1 MVFVLKKYKIS
12 RLLMNKITF
21 FSFIFAV
28 FFAATTYAQDPN
40 LAQEYFN
47 NGEFEKAGVL
57 FEKLYQQ
64 NDANDY
70 FFERYIECYSLLSQ
84 YDKCEEQLKKQIK
97 KRPKE
102 LKFLVLLGDLYD
114 KQDKSAIA
122 KEQYLKA
129 IEKMPNDRNVVI
141 QVASAFSSNNKYDMA
156 IAAYEKGSEITK
168 DKFAFSYYIA
178 DLYRNKGDQPVK
190 MIENYLNSLQSN
202 PNYLRTIQSNFARF
216 LAVGEFTELQTQLYT
231 RLQEMPDNVEFAELI
246 MWVFTQKKDY
256 KNALRQ
262 AKALDKKLQQSGDR
276 VFSTS
281 KSAED
286 DKDYDT
292 AINGYEFIVQ
302 EIGAQ
307 SSHFFTSKR
316 RSLDCR
322 KKRVVEKQDYTQ
334 ADLTILE
341 SEYEK
346 FLTENG
352 RSKVTAEIIMELADV
367 EAFYLKNLPKAIDL
381 LNEVINYPNIDQ
393 HVQARAKL
401 SLGNFY
407 LINNERWE
415 STLLY
420 SQVDKAFKDDILG
433 HEARFR
439 NAKLSYFSGDF
450 EWAQSQF
457 DILKSSTSKLI
468 SNDAIDLSV
477 FIMDNLGLD
486 TITTPMEMYAQA
498 ELLSYQNRFDEAFL
512 KLDSIRTKYPQ
523 HQLEDDVLW
532 QEGQVYLKKR
542 EWQKATTAF
551 QKIVS
556 DYKEEIRADNALF
569 ALAQLFENQLNDKE
583 KAKEYYEKVFME
595 YSSSVYAVDARK
607 EFRRL
612 RGDKVN

>member
-1 MVFVLKKYKIS
+1 
-12 RLLMNKITF
+12 MNKIASF
-21 FSFIFAV
+21 FLFLFVACFS
-28 FFAATTYAQDPN
+28 TTASAQDPN

-70 FFERYIECYSLLSQ
+70 FFERYIDSYSSLAQ
-84 YDKCEEQLKKQIK
+84 YDKCEEQIK

-102 LKFLVLLGDLYD
+102 LRFLVLLGDLYD
-114 KQDKSAIA
+114 KQDKDALA
-122 KEQYLKA
+122 NEQYLKA
-129 IEKMPNDRNVVI
+129 IEKMPNDRNAVI
-141 QVASAFSSNNKYDMA
+141 QLASEFSNNSKYDMA
-156 IAAYEKGSEITK
+156 INVYEKGSEIVK

-178 DLYRNKGDQPVK
+178 DLYRNKGDQPAK
-190 MIENYLNSLQSN
+190 MIENYLNSLKAN

-216 LAVGEFTELQTQLYT
+216 LGANEFGELQSQLYT
-231 RLQEMPDNVEFAELI
+231 RLQESPDNVEYAELI
-246 MWVFTQKKDY
+246 MWTFTQKKDY

-262 AKALDKKLQQSGDR
+262 AKALEKKLQQNGDR
-276 VFSTS
+276 VFMTA
-281 KSAED
+281 KAAED
-286 DKDYDT
+286 DKDYET

-302 EIGAQ
+302 EIGKL
-307 SSHFFTSKR
+307 SNHFMTAKR
-316 RSLDCR
+316 NSLDCR
-322 KKRVVEKQDYTQ
+322 RKKVVEKQDYTQ
-334 ADLTILE
+334 ADLTTLE

-346 FLTENG
+346 FLVENG
-352 RSKVTAEIIMELADV
+352 KSKVTSEIILELANV

-381 LNEVINYPNIDQ
+381 LKEVIDYPGIDPQ
-393 HVQARAKL
+393 LQARAKL
-401 SLGNFY
+401 SLGDFY
-407 LINNERWE
+407 LINSERWE

-420 SQVDKAFKDDILG
+420 SQVDKAYKDDILG

-439 NAKLSYFSGDF
+439 NAKLSYFAGDF

-498 ELLSYQNRFDEAFL
+498 ELLTFQNRFDDAFL

-532 QEGQVYLKKR
+532 QEGQIYLKKR
-542 EWQKATTAF
+542 DWQKAVSTF

-569 ALAQLFENQLNDKE
+569 ELAKLYENQLNDKN
-583 KAKEYYEKVFME
+583 KAKDYYEKIFME
-595 YSSSVYAVDARK
+595 YSSSVYAVDARR

>member
-1 MVFVLKKYKIS
+1 
-12 RLLMNKITF
+12 MNKIASF
-21 FSFIFAV
+21 FLFLFVVLFS
-28 FFAATTYAQDPN
+28 TTASAQDPN

-70 FFERYIECYSLLSQ
+70 FFERYIDSYSSLAQ
-84 YDKCEEQLKKQIK
+84 YDKCEEQIKKQIK

-102 LKFLVLLGDLYD
+102 LRFLVLLGDLYD
-114 KQDKSAIA
+114 KQDKDALA
-122 KEQYLKA
+122 NEQYLKA
-129 IEKMPNDRNVVI
+129 IEKMPNDRNAVI
-141 QVASAFSSNNKYDMA
+141 QLASEFSNNSKYDMA
-156 IAAYEKGSEITK
+156 INVYEKGSEIVK

-178 DLYRNKGDQPVK
+178 DLYRNKGDQPAK
-190 MIENYLNSLQSN
+190 MIENYLNSLKAN

-216 LAVGEFTELQTQLYT
+216 LGANEFGELQSQLYT
-231 RLQEMPDNVEFAELI
+231 RLQESPDNIEYAELI
-246 MWVFTQKKDY
+246 MWTFTQKKDY

-262 AKALDKKLQQSGDR
+262 AKALEKKLQQNGDR
-276 VFSTS
+276 VFMTA
-281 KSAED
+281 KAAED
-286 DKDYDT
+286 DRDYET

-302 EIGAQ
+302 EIGKL
-307 SSHFFTSKR
+307 SNHFMTAKR
-316 RSLDCR
+316 NSLDCR
-322 KKRVVEKQDYTQ
+322 RKKVVEKQDYTQ
-334 ADLTILE
+334 ADLTTLE

-346 FLTENG
+346 FLVENG
-352 RSKVTAEIIMELADV
+352 KSKVTAEIILELANV

-381 LNEVINYPNIDQ
+381 LKEVIDYPGIDPQ
-393 HVQARAKL
+393 LQARAKL
-401 SLGNFY
+401 SLGDFY
-407 LINNERWE
+407 LINSERWE

-420 SQVDKAFKDDILG
+420 SQVDKAYKDDVLG

-439 NAKLSYFSGDF
+439 NAKLSYFAGDF

-498 ELLSYQNRFDEAFL
+498 ELLTFQNRFDEAFL

-532 QEGQVYLKKR
+532 QEGQIYLKKR
-542 EWQKATTAF
+542 EWQKAASTF
-551 QKIVS
+551 QKIVT
-556 DYKEEIRADNALF
+556 DYKDEIRADNALF
-569 ALAQLFENQLNDKE
+569 ELAQLYENQLNDKN
-583 KAKEYYEKVFME
+583 KAKDYYEKIFME

>member
-1 MVFVLKKYKIS
+1 MVFVLKKYKIF
-12 RLLMNKITF
+12 RLIMNKITF

-28 FFAATTYAQDPN
+28 FFSATTYAQDPN

-114 KQDKSAIA
+114 KQDKSVIA

-393 HVQARAKL
+393 HIQAKAKL

-439 NAKLSYFSGDF
+439 NAKLSYFAGDF

-486 TITTPMEMYAQA
+486 TITTPMEMYAQS

-532 QEGQVYLKKR
+532 QEGQIYLKKR
-542 EWQKATTAF
+542 EWQKAITAF

-569 ALAQLFENQLNDKE
+569 ALAQLYENQLNDKE

>member
-1 MVFVLKKYKIS
+1 
-12 RLLMNKITF
+12 MNKIASF
-21 FSFIFAV
+21 FLFLFVV
-28 FFAATTYAQDPN
+28 FFFTTASAQDPN

-70 FFERYIECYSLLSQ
+70 FFERYIDSYSSLAQ
-84 YDKCEEQLKKQIK
+84 YDKCEEQIKKQVK

-102 LKFLVLLGDLYD
+102 LRFLVLLGDLYD
-114 KQDKSAIA
+114 KQDKDALA
-122 KEQYLKA
+122 NEQYLKA
-129 IEKMPNDRNVVI
+129 IEKMPNDRNAVI
-141 QVASAFSSNNKYDMA
+141 QLASEFSNNSKYDMA
-156 IAAYEKGSEITK
+156 INVYEKGSEIVK

-178 DLYRNKGDQPVK
+178 DLYRNKGDQPAK
-190 MIENYLNSLQSN
+190 MIENYLNSLKAN

-216 LAVGEFTELQTQLYT
+216 LGTSEFGELQSQLYT
-231 RLQEMPDNVEFAELI
+231 RLQESPDNVEFAELI
-246 MWVFTQKKDY
+246 MWTFTQKKDY

-262 AKALDKKLQQSGDR
+262 AKALEKKLQQNGDR
-276 VFSTS
+276 VFMTA
-281 KSAED
+281 KAAED
-286 DKDYDT
+286 DKDYET

-302 EIGAQ
+302 EIGKL
-307 SSHFFTSKR
+307 SNHFMTAKR
-316 RSLDCR
+316 NSLDCR
-322 KKRVVEKQDYTQ
+322 RKKVVEKQDYTQ
-334 ADLTILE
+334 ADLTTLE

-346 FLTENG
+346 FLVENG
-352 RSKVTAEIIMELADV
+352 KSKITSEIILELANV

-381 LNEVINYPNIDQ
+381 LKEVIDYPGIDPQ
-393 HVQARAKL
+393 LQARAKL
-401 SLGNFY
+401 SLGDFY
-407 LINNERWE
+407 LINSERWE

-420 SQVDKAFKDDILG
+420 SQVDKAYKDDILG

-439 NAKLSYFSGDF
+439 NAKLSYFAGDF

-498 ELLSYQNRFDEAFL
+498 ELLTFQNRFDDAFL

-532 QEGQVYLKKR
+532 QEGQIYLKKR
-542 EWQKATTAF
+542 EWQKAVSTF

-569 ALAQLFENQLNDKE
+569 ELAQLYENQLNDKN
-583 KAKEYYEKVFME
+583 KAKDYYEKIFME

>member
-1 MVFVLKKYKIS
+1 
-12 RLLMNKITF
+12 MNKIASF
-21 FSFIFAV
+21 FLFLFVACFS
-28 FFAATTYAQDPN
+28 TTASAQDPN

-70 FFERYIECYSLLSQ
+70 FFERYIDSYSSLAQ
-84 YDKCEEQLKKQIK
+84 YDKCEEQIKKQIK

-102 LKFLVLLGDLYD
+102 LRFLVLLGDLYD
-114 KQDKSAIA
+114 KQDKDALA
-122 KEQYLKA
+122 NEQYLKA
-129 IEKMPNDRNVVI
+129 IEKMPNDRNAVI
-141 QVASAFSSNNKYDMA
+141 QLASEFSNNSKYDMA
-156 IAAYEKGSEITK
+156 INVYEKGSEIVK

-178 DLYRNKGDQPVK
+178 DLYRNKGDQPAK
-190 MIENYLNSLQSN
+190 MIENYLNSLKAN

-216 LAVGEFTELQTQLYT
+216 LGANEFGELQSQLYT
-231 RLQEMPDNVEFAELI
+231 RLQESPDNVEYAELI
-246 MWVFTQKKDY
+246 MWTFTQKKDY

-262 AKALDKKLQQSGDR
+262 AKALEKKLQQNGDR
-276 VFSTS
+276 VFMTA
-281 KSAED
+281 KAAED
-286 DKDYDT
+286 DKDYET
-292 AINGYEFIVQ
+292 AIDGYEFIVQ
-302 EIGAQ
+302 EIGKL
-307 SSHFFTSKR
+307 SNHFMTAKR
-316 RSLDCR
+316 NSLDCR
-322 KKRVVEKQDYTQ
+322 RKKVVEKQDYTQ
-334 ADLTILE
+334 ADLTTLE

-346 FLTENG
+346 FLVENG
-352 RSKVTAEIIMELADV
+352 KSKVTSEIILELANV

-381 LNEVINYPNIDQ
+381 LKEVIDYPGIDPQ
-393 HVQARAKL
+393 LQARAKL
-401 SLGNFY
+401 SLGDFY
-407 LINNERWE
+407 LINSERWE

-420 SQVDKAFKDDILG
+420 SQVDKAYKDDILG

-439 NAKLSYFSGDF
+439 NAKLSYFAGDF

-498 ELLSYQNRFDEAFL
+498 ELLTFQNRFDDAFL

-532 QEGQVYLKKR
+532 QEGQIYLKKR
-542 EWQKATTAF
+542 DWQKAVSTF

-569 ALAQLFENQLNDKE
+569 ELAKLYENQLNDKN
-583 KAKEYYEKVFME
+583 KAKDYYEKIFME
-595 YSSSVYAVDARK
+595 YSSSVYAVDARR

>member
-1 MVFVLKKYKIS
+1 
-12 RLLMNKITF
+12 MNKIASF
-21 FSFIFAV
+21 FLFLFVACFS
-28 FFAATTYAQDPN
+28 TTASAQDPN

-70 FFERYIECYSLLSQ
+70 FFERYIDSYSSLAQ
-84 YDKCEEQLKKQIK
+84 YDKCEEQIKKQIK

-102 LKFLVLLGDLYD
+102 LRFLVLLGDLYD
-114 KQDKSAIA
+114 KQDKDALA
-122 KEQYLKA
+122 NEQYLKA
-129 IEKMPNDRNVVI
+129 IEKMPNDRNAVI
-141 QVASAFSSNNKYDMA
+141 QLASEFSNNSKYDMA
-156 IAAYEKGSEITK
+156 INVYEKGSEIVK

-178 DLYRNKGDQPVK
+178 DLYRNKGDQPAK
-190 MIENYLNSLQSN
+190 MIENYLNSLKAN

-216 LAVGEFTELQTQLYT
+216 LGANEFGELQSQLYT
-231 RLQEMPDNVEFAELI
+231 RLQESPDNVEYAELI
-246 MWVFTQKKDY
+246 MWTFTQKKDY

-262 AKALDKKLQQSGDR
+262 AKALEKKLQQNGDR
-276 VFSTS
+276 VFMTA
-281 KSAED
+281 KAAED
-286 DKDYDT
+286 DKDYET

-302 EIGAQ
+302 EIGKL
-307 SSHFFTSKR
+307 SNHFMTAKR
-316 RSLDCR
+316 NSLDCR
-322 KKRVVEKQDYTQ
+322 RKKVVEKQDYTQ
-334 ADLTILE
+334 ADLTTLE

-346 FLTENG
+346 FLVENG
-352 RSKVTAEIIMELADV
+352 KSKVTSEIILELANV

-381 LNEVINYPNIDQ
+381 LKEVIDYPGIDPQ
-393 HVQARAKL
+393 LQARAKL
-401 SLGNFY
+401 SLGDFY
-407 LINNERWE
+407 LINSERWE

-420 SQVDKAFKDDILG
+420 SQVDKAYKDDILG

-439 NAKLSYFSGDF
+439 NAKLSYFAGDF

-498 ELLSYQNRFDEAFL
+498 ELLTFQNRFDDAFL

-532 QEGQVYLKKR
+532 QEGQIYLKKR
-542 EWQKATTAF
+542 DWQKAVSTF

-569 ALAQLFENQLNDKE
+569 ELAKLYENQLNDKN
-583 KAKEYYEKVFME
+583 KAKDYYEKIFME
-595 YSSSVYAVDARK
+595 YSSSVYAVDARR